1 MFKGE
6 LRTKAQ
12 LSVATNAL
20 NEDLFSGS
28 LASIIR
34 VYLYIVVG

>member
-6 LRTKAQ
+6 LRAKAQ
-12 LSVATNAL
+12 LSVATCR
-20 NEDLFSGS
+20 EGLFSDS